1 MWWRYVV
8 TNVYCAFRVTCTV
21 MWLMRVGYTICVPLT
36 FTCLFVWIFGLVH
49 MVATK
54 WFVIDASPWWWAF
67 CMTYGIMEILFV
79 LFPRIPLHPNWI
91 TNIVQSFLI
100 YDQHIAT
107 FISSGYGDLHTM
119 MVSMVA
125 YYHLIWILHYSLLV
139 ARYQNNITLFLLCA

>member
-1 MWWRYVV
+1 MLLQTYILCPLWWHTLQCGLWELDIPYVCLLHSLA
-8 TNVYCAFRVTCTV
+8 YLYEYLDWFI
-21 MWLMRVGYTICVPLT
+21 WLQR
-36 FTCLFVWIFGLVH
+36 
-49 MVATK
+49 K